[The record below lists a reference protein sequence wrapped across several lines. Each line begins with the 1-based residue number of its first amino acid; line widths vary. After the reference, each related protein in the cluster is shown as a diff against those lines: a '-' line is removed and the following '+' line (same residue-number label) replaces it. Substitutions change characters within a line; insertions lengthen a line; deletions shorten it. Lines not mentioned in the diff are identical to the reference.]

1 LTCSTS
7 WEDIREIVDHVN
19 KKYVI
24 DPITKEKR
32 VRYYG
37 YGTSLGANLLGLYL
51 CHSKK
56 ECPFDAATLLAP
68 PYDIIQNY
76 EQFYNGSFPYYSYI
90 IG

>member
-1 LTCSTS
+1 M
-7 WEDIREIVDHVN
+7 DHVN

-56 ECPFDAATLLAP
+56 ECPFDAATLFAP
-68 PYDIIQNY
+68 PYDIIQGC